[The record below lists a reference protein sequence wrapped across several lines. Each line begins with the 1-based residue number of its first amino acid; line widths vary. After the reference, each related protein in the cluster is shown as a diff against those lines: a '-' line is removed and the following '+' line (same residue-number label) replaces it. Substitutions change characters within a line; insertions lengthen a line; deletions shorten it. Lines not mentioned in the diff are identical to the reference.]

1 MLLLGAQIQL
11 TELLLLKFI
20 AYWREGW
27 KLLLLN
33 IITCWREWWE
43 LMMLLMPLLVP

>member
-11 TELLLLKFI
+11 IKLLLLKFI
-20 AYWREGW
+20 AYWRERW
-27 KLLLLN
+27 ELLLLN

-43 LMMLLMPLLVP
+43 LMMPLMPLLVP